1 MAVDSP
7 KDVDSLD
14 HVQAESSVVGR
25 LSYNTSGGR
34 QDSSRE
40 YEELSQLTTEKQ
52 AGSDLSIRPMR
63 ARNLLGK
70 TH

>member
-1 MAVDSP
+1 M
-7 KDVDSLD
+7 LD
-14 HVQAESSVVGR
+14 HVQAESSVVGP

-40 YEELSQLTTEKQ
+40 YEELSRPTTEKQ
-52 AGSDLSIRPMR
+52 AGSDLSIRPNIAMR